1 MVAAVANGDVG
12 QVAALLANGANP
24 DETDNLDAWASA
36 LTIAV
41 MAKNVE
47 AVVLLVKAGAN
58 PHGPNDEEDPVFVAA
73 VGGNVDVLNVL
84 LAAPGASVAGPDK
97 DFVFAAAQYGNAEAV
112 SALLAAGADPNV
124 KDKDGETA
132 LIFAARCPI
141 LPKSV
146 LAHSTEIGDAMSS
159 SGDVNADRYS

>member
-58 PHGPNDEEDPVFVAA
+58 PHGPNDDEDPVFVAA
-73 VGGNVDVLNVL
+73 GGGGIIVLGAACL
-84 LAAPGASVAGPDK
+84 LLSLL
-97 DFVFAAAQYGNAEAV
+97 V
-112 SALLAAGADPNV
+112 SAWVCQVRSDP
-124 KDKDGETA
+124 
-132 LIFAARCPI
+132 ARS
-141 LPKSV
+141 LRNLTRV
-146 LAHSTEIGDAMSS
+146 
-159 SGDVNADRYS
+159 R